1 MSNRNSNFP
10 TNGLK
15 NLDGD
20 KNTGVTVKSLF
31 EMSKLGIP
39 QSDQEL
45 TERIESYFE
54 HCVQTNSRPGIE
66 QLALSLSTSR
76 QNFWLWCKGE
86 GGKSKEW
93 MEQCLRARQTIIAFL
108 ESAGL
113 NGKINPVSL
122 IFLLKQWA
130 GYEDGKT
137 VTIEHTAKIAPTL
150 DDIPL
155 FDDSEEGLNDNTR

>member
-1 MSNRNSNFP
+1 MSNHVSNFP

-20 KNTGVTVKSLF
+20 KSTGVTVKSLF

-39 QSDQEL
+39 QTDQEL
-45 TERIESYFE
+45 SERIEAYFE
-54 HCVQTNSRPGIE
+54 HCVQTNCRPGIE

-86 GGKSKEW
+86 GGKSREW
-93 MEQCLRARQTIIAFL
+93 QEQCMRARQTVIAFL
-108 ESAGL
+108 ESAGMS
-113 NGKINPVSL
+113 GKINPVSL

-130 GYEDGKT
+130 GYEDNKI
-137 VTIEHTAKIAPTL
+137 VTFEHTTKATAAI

-155 FDDSEEGLNDNTR
+155 FKDSEED